1 MKKLFLL
8 LFVLSIIV
16 SCDDQ
21 KSKNDSFNSD
31 FDGIELNETVVANF
45 DVDNSNR
52 KISRPSTLQKTDVK
66 SEVNTIE
73 RKFIKNGRV
82 VFKTDSISTT
92 KSLITQLVKEH
103 KGYIS
108 SENSSK
114 NDKRINQY
122 LTLRI
127 PADQFD
133 SFLKEL
139 SKGVKEYDEKSINI
153 SDVTERFYDLTS
165 RLKNKRQLEKRY
177 LQILNKAKTVK
188 EILDVERE
196 IGKLREDIESAEGR
210 LKYLSSQISL
220 STLNIT
226 FYKEI
231 KTEVKQTNSF
241 FEAFESGIEAVKN
254 FVLYLISIWPFVI
267 LTFIGYLVIRRRKKK
282 KTIS

>member
-1 MKKLFLL
+1 MKKLFLF
-8 LFVLSIIV
+8 LFVLSIIISCGENKSVDADLEETDFGYV
-16 SCDDQ
+16 STVM
-21 KSKNDSFNSD
+21 SKTKDH
-31 FDGIELNETVVANF
+31 EVTPLT
-45 DVDNSNR
+45 
-52 KISRPSTLQKTDVK
+52 PQKTNVK

-82 VFKTDSISTT
+82 VFKTDSISNT
-92 KSLITQLVKEH
+92 KALITQLVKEH

-108 SENSSK
+108 SENVSK
-114 NDKRINQY
+114 DYKRVNQY

-133 SFLKEL
+133 SFLNEL
-139 SKGVKEYDEKSINI
+139 SKGVKEYDEKSVNI

-231 KTEVKQTNSF
+231 KKEIEESNSF
-241 FEAFESGIEAVKN
+241 VEAFKSGIEAIKN
-254 FVLYLISIWPFVI
+254 FILYLISIWPFVI
-267 LTFIGYLVIRRRKKK
+267 LLFISYLVIRRRTKKK
-282 KTIS
+282 K

>member
-21 KSKNDSFNSD
+21 KLKS
-31 FDGIELNETVVANF
+31 
-45 DVDNSNR
+45 DNSIISLEEAEYVLDNDFNPPPLR
-52 KISRPSTLQKTDVK
+52 AQKIQVKKDNTTLQ
-66 SEVNTIE
+66 

-82 VFKTDSISTT
+82 VFKTDSISKT
-92 KSLITQLVKEH
+92 KALITQLVRNYG
-103 KGYIS
+103 GYIS
-108 SENSSK
+108 TENASK
-114 NDKRINQY
+114 NDKRINQHI
-122 LTLRI
+122 TLRI

-133 SFLKEL
+133 SFLNKL
-139 SKGVKEYDEKSINI
+139 SKGVKEYEEKIINV

-210 LKYLSSQISL
+210 LKYLRSQISL

-226 FYKEI
+226 FYKEVE
-231 KTEVKQTNSF
+231 TEVKETNSF
-241 FEAFESGIEAVKN
+241 FEAFESGIKAIKN
-254 FVLYLISIWPFVI
+254 FVLFLISVWPFVI
-267 LTFIGYLVIRRRKKK
+267 LSFIGYLVIRRRTKKE
-282 KTIS
+282 KTIP